1 MYAARLAPLL
11 ASILILLASTGA
23 AEPRTFESGIF
34 TRDQAK
40 AGEEPFE
47 QHCGT
52 CHEPDYFEAVFRAWS
67 GESLASFFD
76 VMAATM
82 PQSNPGSL
90 SNPDYVGILAYILD
104 ENDFPRGEE
113 ALSPYARGFDEITV
127 VGP

>member
-1 MYAARLAPLL
+1 MSAARRL
-11 ASILILLASTGA
+11 SILATVLVGLSSAAGA
-23 AEPRTFESGIF
+23 DPRTFESGIF

-52 CHEPDYFEAVFRAWS
+52 CHEPEYFEGVFRAWS
-67 GESLASFFD
+67 GESLASLFD

-104 ENDFPRGEE
+104 ENDYPRGDEP
-113 ALSPYARGFDEITV
+113 LSEYARGFDEITV